1 MNRWLNS
8 RYMQLLTLVGALMLV
23 LLIRLFIL
31 TVAEKEE
38 WSQAAENL
46 STKTIYETAPRGQ
59 ILDRNGEVLAG
70 NAYAMSVRMSK
81 GTMTDEKLNDS
92 ILKLTRLLGQNGD
105 TLSASFPIRLDGE
118 NRPVYEDG
126 ADREAFLKQFGLSEY
141 LNAAEAF
148 SKLRKYFTIED
159 TLSRGD
165 ARNIMVVRSQ
175 MAELGY
181 KKYMPVTVARDVS
194 DQTVSIL
201 EESGNA
207 YPGVEVFSEVSRI
220 YPNGNTASHILG
232 YLGKISDSEK
242 EKYGEENGYQSWDL
256 IGKDGIEKAYEDVL
270 RGKSGEEKIRVNA
283 AGNFVKSIGKTE
295 AQKGKDVILTIDL
308 QIQKAAEQALEK
320 ALAAMRT
327 GGGFTGEYGSYSM
340 EMAQK
345 AQVGA
350 VVALDVKS
358 GEVLAMASC
367 PDFDPNLFASGI
379 SSEDWESLQSE
390 NPRDPLSPAPMY
402 NVATMSAVQP
412 GSIFKMVTATAAME
426 CGLDPGR
433 KLYDDGYVQVGNKSF
448 GCVVWNRSHRKHGY
462 LNLQEALEVSCNYY
476 FFDAATGYDFYT
488 GSSLGYEKKIG
499 IDTIMDYARQYGLG
513 QPTGIEIPETV
524 TETPSRESKIQG
536 LKNSLENVLLAQ
548 AETWFERSV
557 TQNRELLDRK
567 VEEITGWIG
576 SELTRSEVEEKLE
589 RISGIQ
595 TERISELADL
605 CKYTYIDQATWN
617 TADALN
623 IAIGQGMNSY
633 TPLQMA
639 GYIATLGNKGVRN
652 PISLVEK
659 IEGRGKIEKDS
670 ISKVEVKD
678 ETCFDEIIGGMVKVA
693 NGENG
698 SLRGIFGDFPVTVAA
713 KSGTAQ
719 RSGKINPPD
728 EEEYIREHLGAIAP
742 YLSWEEIQ
750 AEKERLMEEYPD
762 IYTSRHTAVR
772 RALINLSNG
781 RVTAQTIDQYKD
793 DYDNFAW
800 VVSMAPAEDPQIAV
814 AVMIAQGGAAANAAP
829 IAKEVMGA
837 YFQQQENK

>member
-1 MNRWLNS
+1 M
-8 RYMQLLTLVGALMLV
+8 
-23 LLIRLFIL
+23 
-31 TVAEKEE
+31 
-38 WSQAAENL
+38 
-46 STKTIYETAPRGQ
+46 
-59 ILDRNGEVLAG
+59 
-70 NAYAMSVRMSK
+70 
-81 GTMTDEKLNDS
+81 
-92 ILKLTRLLGQNGD
+92 
-105 TLSASFPIRLDGE
+105 
-118 NRPVYEDG
+118 
-126 ADREAFLKQFGLSEY
+126 
-141 LNAAEAF
+141 
-148 SKLRKYFTIED
+148 
-159 TLSRGD
+159 
-165 ARNIMVVRSQ
+165 
-175 MAELGY
+175 
-181 KKYMPVTVARDVS
+181 
-194 DQTVSIL
+194 
-201 EESGNA
+201 
-207 YPGVEVFSEVSRI
+207 
-220 YPNGNTASHILG
+220 
-232 YLGKISDSEK
+232 
-242 EKYGEENGYQSWDL
+242 
-256 IGKDGIEKAYEDVL
+256 
-270 RGKSGEEKIRVNA
+270 
-283 AGNFVKSIGKTE
+283 
-295 AQKGKDVILTIDL
+295 
-308 QIQKAAEQALEK
+308 
-320 ALAAMRT
+320 
-327 GGGFTGEYGSYSM
+327 
-340 EMAQK
+340 
-345 AQVGA
+345 
-350 VVALDVKS
+350 
-358 GEVLAMASC
+358 
-367 PDFDPNLFASGI
+367 
-379 SSEDWESLQSE
+379 
-390 NPRDPLSPAPMY
+390 
-402 NVATMSAVQP
+402 
-412 GSIFKMVTATAAME
+412 
-426 CGLDPGR
+426 
-433 KLYDDGYVQVGNKSF
+433 
-448 GCVVWNRSHRKHGY
+448 
-462 LNLQEALEVSCNYY
+462 
-476 FFDAATGYDFYT
+476 
-488 GSSLGYEKKIG
+488 
-499 IDTIMDYARQYGLG
+499 
-513 QPTGIEIPETV
+513 
-524 TETPSRESKIQG
+524 
-536 LKNSLENVLLAQ
+536 LLAQ

-557 TQNRELLDRK
+557 TQNRALLDRK

-781 RVTAQTIDQYKD
+781 RVTAQTIDQYKE

-829 IAKEVMGA
+829 IAKEVMGT